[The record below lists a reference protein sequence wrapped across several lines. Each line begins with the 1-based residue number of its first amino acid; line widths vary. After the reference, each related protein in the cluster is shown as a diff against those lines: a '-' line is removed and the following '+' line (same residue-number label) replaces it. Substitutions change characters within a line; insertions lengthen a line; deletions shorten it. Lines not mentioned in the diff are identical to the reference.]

1 VITNGSQQLLYLVSE
16 VLCDPDDIVI
26 VEDPTYFVY
35 LGIVEAMGIHA
46 APVQLE
52 PDGLSLDGLKQTLQR
67 LKDSGDLGWL
77 KFLYLV
83 TYSQNPTGR
92 TTRFEK
98 KREAL
103 GIVRHYEAAAGH
115 PIFILEDAAY
125 RDLRFEGLDT
135 PSFKSLDPDN
145 ERVAYANTWSKPF
158 SSGVR
163 LGYGVLPS
171 ALMQHVLRAK
181 GNQDF
186 GSPNFNQRLL
196 ALALRAGIYERHLP
210 AMQAGYRRRRDL
222 MRAALERHFP
232 RSVRWQEVRGG
243 MYYWP
248 ELPPQA
254 DTSRDGPIFR
264 AALDAGVLYVPGDLC
279 FTDSPLRPKPKHCM
293 RLSFG
298 GAASSQI
305 EEGIRRLGVVLKGVG
320 L

>member
-1 VITNGSQQLLYLVSE
+1 
-16 VLCDPDDIVI
+16 
-26 VEDPTYFVY
+26 
-35 LGIVEAMGIHA
+35 
-46 APVQLE
+46 
-52 PDGLSLDGLKQTLQR
+52 
-67 LKDSGDLGWL
+67 
-77 KFLYLV
+77 LV